1 MAIAVNP
8 PGSDAVVEIAD
19 ELVKHYTEQGWTLAG
34 AVEAEPQRK
43 YLSQQ
48 NKAELLDTAREFGID
63 AEDSLTRK
71 ELVALIESVKSDEK

>member
-1 MAIAVNP
+1 MSAAVNP

-19 ELVKHYTEQGWTLAG
+19 ELIKHYMEQGWTLVAAG
-34 AVEAEPQRK
+34 EAEPQRK

-48 NKAELLDTAREFGID
+48 NKAELLDTAREFDID
-63 AEDSLTRK
+63 ADDSLTRK